1 MMTAVPTLL
10 LLPLLLALAG
20 AQCPAPADLKNTDGT
35 KICAQLYTDDSPYY
49 AQCCGG
55 KVLQVQP
62 GTDVPYVPL
71 GWNDKISSLVVAPRC
86 ELNVWSKTGKNGY
99 SRKFSSGVV
108 YRLQEIKKGLFGDWD
123 NSISA
128 YYCKCN

>member
-1 MMTAVPTLL
+1 MATAHPLL
-10 LLPLLLALAG
+10 LLPLLLALAW
-20 AQCPAPADLKNTDGT
+20 AQCPAPADLKNADGS

-55 KVLQVQP
+55 NVLQVQP
-62 GTDVPYVPL
+62 GDDVPYIPL

-86 ELNVWSKTGKNGY
+86 DISVWSRKGKKGY
-99 SRKFSSGVV
+99 SRKFNSGVV
-108 YRLQEIKKGLFGDWD
+108 YRLREIKKGLFGDWD